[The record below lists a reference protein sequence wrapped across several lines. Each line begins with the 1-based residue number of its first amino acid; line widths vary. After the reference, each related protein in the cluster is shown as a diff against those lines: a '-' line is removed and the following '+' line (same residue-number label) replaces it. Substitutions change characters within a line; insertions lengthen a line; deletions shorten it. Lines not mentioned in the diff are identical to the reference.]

1 MQILGYKTYHIYEC
15 CAIGGVPHMKVF
27 REVVTSEYNRLSGIK
42 RYTKADFD
50 KWLADY
56 DVSPYCI
63 FTRVQEREEAY
74 F

>member
-1 MQILGYKTYHIYEC
+1 
-15 CAIGGVPHMKVF
+15 MKVF